1 MWGRKSGFKTSSCRV
16 LGRLSVVRSTRLYEI
31 SFIRITFLSDV
42 FSMSSLSHT
51 AAHREWCVVGKRKK
65 LYKLRSTASFLA
77 VLDCGNITPTETQSL
92 AKQSSFDSLEIT
104 MKSKIHKKTLFH
116 FWVFLNLS
124 AVVYESSWERDK
136 SVVFVSSLATAMISP
151 ISNGSKIKNHREWK
165 FRNKLN
171 VLPELHI
178 SFFANKLLH
187 ASVCESIRFAI
198 SHSFYILSP
207 FSLHSL
213 ELSTYIS

>member
-1 MWGRKSGFKTSSCRV
+1 MSRSNMWGRKSDFKTSSCRV
-16 LGRLSVVRSTRLYEI
+16 RDRLSVVRSTRLYEI

-104 MKSKIHKKTLFH
+104 MKFKIHKKLF
-116 FWVFLNLS
+116 FTSECFSISQRWCTNRAEKETS
-124 AVVYESSWERDK
+124 RW
-136 SVVFVSSLATAMISP
+136 SLFQA
-151 ISNGSKIKNHREWK
+151 
-165 FRNKLN
+165 
-171 VLPELHI
+171 
-178 SFFANKLLH
+178 
-187 ASVCESIRFAI
+187 
-198 SHSFYILSP
+198 
-207 FSLHSL
+207 
-213 ELSTYIS
+213 